1 MEYVEKLKGKQ
12 IQIVTSDNRVF
23 NGSLF
28 CCDNNLNC
36 TLLNTVEV
44 VSIDN
49 ERNFEKMGTYLI
61 RGDNVV
67 TINEVK

>member
-12 IQIVTSDNRVF
+12 IQVVTTDNRIF
-23 NGSLF
+23 KGSLF

-36 TLLNTVEV
+36 TLLNALEV
-44 VSIDN
+44 IFIDN
-49 ERNFEKMGTYLI
+49 ERHYEKMGTYLI